1 MHLLTT
7 KQAKI
12 LKASDNETGYRTAIL
27 HLRPAYSHK
36 GTKTCDGLHGICAK
50 TCIAMTGRG
59 RFGVA
64 VNARDRRTKM
74 LIYTPEVFMSLLDAD
89 LMSFTASCA
98 NSGDV
103 PTVRLNGTSDLDWTR
118 YTIPRTGKNVF
129 ESHPEIVFYDYSK
142 GAQRVLEN
150 AVKNY
155 HVTFSHSERATDT
168 ELSAI
173 LKSKKNV
180 AVVFAVKRG
189 QELPSRHKIGGKW
202 YQVVDGDRDDL
213 RLPERDGRGVIIG
226 LRYKVA
232 FDSKTG
238 KALPPDVRFV
248 LTPGDGDRAT
258 RKIVLPADINAYN

>member
-7 KQAKI
+7 NQAKI
-12 LKASDNETGYRTAIL
+12 LKASDNGTGYRTAIL

-36 GTKTCDGLHGICAK
+36 GVKTCDGLHGVCAK

-59 RFGVA
+59 RFDVA

-74 LIYTPEVFMSLLDAD
+74 LIYTPDIFMSLLDAD

-98 NSGDV
+98 NSGDL

-129 ESHPEIVFYDYSK
+129 GSHPEILFYDYSK
-142 GAQRVLEN
+142 SASRALSQCLP
-150 AVKNY
+150 NY
-155 HVTFSHSERATDT
+155 QITFSISEKSTTEDITKVLRAY
-168 ELSAI
+168 
-173 LKSKKNV
+173 NV
-180 AVVFAVKRG
+180 AMVFAVKRG
-189 QELPSRHKIGGKW
+189 QELPARHKIGGRW
-202 YQVVDGDRDDL
+202 YRVVDGDRDDL
-213 RLPERDGRGVIIG
+213 RLRSRDGIGVIVG

-238 KALPPDVRFV
+238 KALPADPRFV
-248 LTPGDGDRAT
+248 VTPGEGDRAT
-258 RKIVLPADINAYN
+258 GKIVTPTTFHAYN